1 MFGGGCVALEGSTA
15 GGAGVTEIGGAAGGP
30 AGQVP
35 ITGMLELVGGLAV
48 EGEGVTV
55 FTSAALGLYNNV
67 AITKPR
73 TTTAKIV
80 ITIPRRDM
88 RFLNFSIFVI
98 DPTGVR
104 P

>member
-1 MFGGGCVALEGSTA
+1 MLEGSTLD
-15 GGAGVTEIGGAAGGP
+15 GAGVTDIGGAAGGP

-35 ITGMLELVGGLAV
+35 ITGMLELVG
-48 EGEGVTV
+48 EGEGEGETG
-55 FTSAALGLYNNV
+55 FTSGMLGLYNNV

-80 ITIPRRDM
+80 ITIPRRDV
-88 RFLNFSIFVI
+88 RRLSFSIFVI
-98 DPTGVR
+98 GPTGVR